1 MRKPY
6 IVGVMRKT
14 SKTEFSALL
23 KPAEAAEI
31 LGVGVKTLSLWAAIG
46 RIECLKLPSGHRR
59 YYAEEIYDLRG
70 NA

>member
-1 MRKPY
+1 
-6 IVGVMRKT
+6 MRKT
-14 SKTEFSALL
+14 YKTEFSALL

-31 LGVGVKTLSLWAAIG
+31 LGVGVKTLAGWALLG
-46 RIECLKLPSGHRR
+46 RINCVTLPSGHRR